1 MKHVSTIQRTNS
13 RVWRLRDMERLLA
26 EELNLD
32 RGDNPPREALRH
44 SRVRLTLT
52 AVGGLATLSVFFY
65 MLGPLSSPGAR
76 VDGTRH
82 SGSTDES
89 SRWLA
94 GRQKVKSAS
103 ATDERPFA
111 ASACT
116 DTENS
121 ENFGGVVVV
130 TKVNCETGTL
140 EIDQVQLARK

>member
-1 MKHVSTIQRTNS
+1 
-13 RVWRLRDMERLLA
+13 MERLLT
-26 EELNLD
+26 EELKLD
-32 RGDNPPREALRH
+32 RGNNPSRAVLRRT
-44 SRVRLTLT
+44 RVRFSLVTI
-52 AVGGLATLSVFFY
+52 GGLATLSVLLY
-65 MLGPLSSPGAR
+65 VVDPLTSPGSR

-94 GRQKVKSAS
+94 VRQKAKTAS

-116 DTENS
+116 DSENS

-130 TKVNCETGTL
+130 TKVNCDTGTP
-140 EIDQVQLARK
+140 EIDQVRLTQK